1 MSYITT
7 GEVYWCIDR
16 TPDYTMLDIISNN
29 PKIDNATSEK
39 HNINIIFENIE
50 ISKDEKNC
58 YICMEEKN
66 EDEICR
72 LNCKHTF
79 CGVCVKSILA
89 SFNKVGCPLCRNNVI
104 TITTKKELIQEE
116 LCKYCV

>member
-1 MSYITT
+1 MSYLT

-29 PKIDNATSEK
+29 PKIDNATSKK
-39 HNINIIFENIE
+39 HNIDIIFENIE

-72 LNCKHTF
+72 LNCKHIF